1 MARYLDQKA
10 RYLGQASLGP
20 GPTCNLKYVCK
31 DHMEHDKQKDQS
43 GDIPYALPSMQIKSD
58 QKLSF
63 LKNNLKNRPN
73 RVSLQKTY
81 IIMKRDYFEGVDVA
95 VTICAKDGTILDMNG
110 KSRKTFLKDGES
122 IIGQNV
128 LDCHPEP
135 ARSMLADMLANPRNN
150 VYTVEK
156 EGVKKLIFQTPWYD
170 GDEYAGFMELS
181 MVLPEVIPNRVR
193 KPASH

>member
-1 MARYLDQKA
+1 
-10 RYLGQASLGP
+10 
-20 GPTCNLKYVCK
+20 
-31 DHMEHDKQKDQS
+31 
-43 GDIPYALPSMQIKSD
+43 
-58 QKLSF
+58 
-63 LKNNLKNRPN
+63 
-73 RVSLQKTY
+73 
-81 IIMKRDYFEGVDVA
+81 MKRDYFEKADVA
-95 VTICAKDGTILDMNG
+95 VTICAKDGTILDMNQ
-110 KSRKTFLKDGES
+110 KSVKTFIKPGMPG

-135 ARSMLADMLANPRNN
+135 ARSLLADMLENPRTN

-193 KPASH
+193 KPKQ